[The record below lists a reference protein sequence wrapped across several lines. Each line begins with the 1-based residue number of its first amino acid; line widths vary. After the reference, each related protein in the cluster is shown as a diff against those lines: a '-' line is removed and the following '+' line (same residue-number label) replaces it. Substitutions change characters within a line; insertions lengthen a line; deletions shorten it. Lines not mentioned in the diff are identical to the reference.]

1 MGSLQLITSKMLSF
15 VLLLLAL
22 QVVATSAAA
31 KSTSSLSSSSLLLR
45 PSLASTS
52 TRHAFYPRPRR
63 RRHVGVGAGTSSS
76 ATATSTI
83 LSHRKTTSKI
93 IQTAKKSS
101 SSSSSSSSRW
111 STSPSATDFDSEY
124 NDQDSYFHPRYQ
136 TIHQGGE
143 PTLEELRAQ
152 LSPLSLLI
160 SNTIE
165 LTVVTLG
172 SYLSGGLLG
181 YIGGSVMGIPSTLL
195 GKDMGNFLS
204 RLGALHTKAI
214 VSCKSWATLSASF
227 SGFNNFVRLCRGEG
241 HDDNWNAVL
250 GSAMTGAFL
259 NRSGGMQ
266 AMVQGGATYAAFTY
280 CLDKFFGT
288 SPRQASQQHSSELMY
303 TDIDIDD

>member
-1 MGSLQLITSKMLSF
+1 MGSLQLITSKMSSF

-22 QVVATSAAA
+22 QVASSAAA
-31 KSTSSLSSSSLLLR
+31 KSTSPSSSSSLLVR
-45 PSLASTS
+45 ATSASTS

-63 RRHVGVGAGTSSS
+63 RRDVGVGAGTSSS

-101 SSSSSSSSRW
+101 SSSRW
-111 STSPSATDFDSEY
+111 STSASATDFGSEF
-124 NDQDSYFHPRYQ
+124 NDQNDSYFHPRYATT
-136 TIHQGGE
+136 TIQREGE

-160 SNTIE
+160 SNAIE

-227 SGFNNFVRLCRGEG
+227 SGFNNLVRLCRGEE
-241 HDDNWNAVL
+241 HNDNWNAVL

-259 NRSGGMQ
+259 NRNGGVQ

-288 SPRQASQQHSSELMY
+288 SPRQGSQQHSSELMY